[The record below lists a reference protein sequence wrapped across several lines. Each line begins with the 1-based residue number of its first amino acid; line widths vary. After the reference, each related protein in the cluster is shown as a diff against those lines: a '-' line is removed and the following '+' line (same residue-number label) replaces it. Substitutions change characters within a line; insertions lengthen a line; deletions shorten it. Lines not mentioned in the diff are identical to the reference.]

1 MTSIHPAQAP
11 MPFDDLLAKLK
22 SFPAPLLAPD
32 KIQDPGLSDGIAS
45 LFLHPAIEA
54 LLHILNHDLPSAHFL
69 VRHMQSPPAY
79 EGMYVHGI
87 LHRIEGDFNN
97 ARAWYSDVGEWEGFS
112 RFWGSED
119 AAGEE
124 GGQKLPRQ
132 MGARKFLDRVERC
145 AKSGGKE
152 EDVESLRLK
161 SRAELENLLDWC
173 LERFGTDMHKDAT
186 KVWVQPSE
194 EISKIGEEQVSGSGG
209 PRKF

>member
-1 MTSIHPAQAP
+1 MTSIHPAEAP
-11 MPFDDLLAKLK
+11 MPFDELLAKLK

-32 KIQDPGLSDGIAS
+32 TTQDPSLSDSIAS

-54 LLHILNHDLPSAHFL
+54 LFHIMNHDLPSAHFL

-112 RFWGSED
+112 RFWGAVD

-124 GGQKLPRQ
+124 NGQKLPRQ
-132 MGARKFLDRVERC
+132 KSAREFLDRVENG
-145 AKSGGKE
+145 AKSGVKD
-152 EDVESLRLK
+152 EDVESLRSK
-161 SRAELENLLDWC
+161 SRDEVEDLLDWC
-173 LERFGTDMHKDAT
+173 LKRVGKDMHKDAT
-186 KVWVQPSE
+186 KVWAQPSE

>member
-1 MTSIHPAQAP
+1 

-186 KVWVQPSE
+186 KGWVQPSE
-194 EISKIGEEQVSGSGG
+194 EISKIGEEQASGSGG